1 MARNRSANR
10 ANGVKRNRSRAAG
23 NSWGGQNM
31 AQIGIMGPVSASR
44 CCGGVLGADNVRSC
58 GCPPFVDGPLVGGVM
73 NEAEVRGMLF
83 DPSTTCYSSRR
94 DCGHHHDH
102 GHHWPQLY
110 LTCGTGYD
118 LELEDVPEGETS
130 LLLASVDVNRWGLRR
145 PLVKIDFSTIIEVED
160 GNEVELLIALRRTCN
175 GVGAILQTWELEF
188 DEVENLPFAFTY
200 CDDDVCPHGCCTY
213 TVEIIAIEV
222 ECGEFVSELETEST
236 AINAI
241 VQG

>member
-10 ANGVKRNRSRAAG
+10 AGAKKNRSRSAG
-23 NSWGGQNM
+23 SSWGGPNM
-31 AQIGIMGPVSASR
+31 AEIGIMGPVAANR
-44 CCGGVLGADNVRSC
+44 CCGGVMGADDFRCCGNEPLANV
-58 GCPPFVDGPLVGGVM
+58 PMVGGVM
-73 NEAEVRGMLF
+73 NGADVRGMLF
-83 DPSTTCYSSRR
+83 DPTTTCYSSRR
-94 DCGHHHDH
+94 GGGHHHGCDH
-102 GHHWPQLY
+102 RWPQLY

-118 LELEDVPEGETS
+118 IDLENVPEGDTS

-175 GVGAILQTWELEF
+175 GVCTILQTWELEF
-188 DEVENLPFAFTY
+188 DQVESLPFAFTY
-200 CDDDVCPHGCCTY
+200 CDDDVCPWGCCTY
-213 TVEIIAIEV
+213 TVEIIEIEV
-222 ECGEFVSELETEST
+222 ECGQYVNELETEST